1 MDKSKALELYSFFV
15 NEGYDLG
22 DEQNFISALKDDKK
36 RTELHGFFL
45 KTKDMMLGRCQTS
58 QYKKKNSPLR

>member
-36 RTELHGFFL
+36 RTELHVFFENEGY
-45 KTKDMMLGRCQTS
+45 DVGDIS
-58 QYKKKNSPLR
+58 